1 MTRTYSGWMAVGL
14 SCSVLF
20 VLGEPTSGPRSASA
34 QESDLDGLMERV
46 VSTRDD
52 NWARMRQYVLE
63 ERETLR
69 VLGPDG
75 SPIYGFE
82 RDYAWFIRQG
92 LFVRSPLRANGITI
106 GESERLAFEED
117 WMRRERQRLADEKAA
132 DTPEQAADAGF
143 DPTVA
148 EPEPTPTPRDAV
160 DRDQANT
167 LDAVLDQAMQ
177 PRFVTAAYF
186 LEFEFDP
193 GQYALVGRETL
204 DGHEVLRVEY
214 YPTKLFDEGRT
225 KPNRRVREH
234 EIEVQRQLNKTTVVT
249 LWVDPKAEQIRRY
262 RADGFDWSF
271 LPGSSIVQF
280 EEIHG
285 SMDMS
290 EAFPG
295 VWLPDAIEMRFG
307 LVTALG
313 RFGGRYEV
321 RYHDYRLAEVT
332 STIRPAG
339 PEPR

>member
-1 MTRTYSGWMAVGL
+1 MTRIYSGWMAVGL

-20 VLGEPTSGPRSASA
+20 VLGGPTSGPLSASA
-34 QESDLDGLMERV
+34 QDSDLDRLMERV

-69 VLGPDG
+69 VLGPAG

-106 GESERLAFEED
+106 GESERLAFEEG

-132 DTPEQAADAGF
+132 DTPEQAADAGG
-143 DPTVA
+143 DPTEA
-148 EPEPTPTPRDAV
+148 EPELASTLRDAV
-160 DRDQANT
+160 DRDQATT

-193 GQYALVGRETL
+193 GQYALVGREIL

-225 KPNRRVREH
+225 KPNRRGPRTRDRGAAAAQQDDGGHAVGRSEG
-234 EIEVQRQLNKTTVVT
+234 
-249 LWVDPKAEQIRRY
+249 
-262 RADGFDWSF
+262 RAN
-271 LPGSSIVQF
+271 PSI
-280 EEIHG
+280 
-285 SMDMS
+285 S
-290 EAFPG
+290 
-295 VWLPDAIEMRFG
+295 R
-307 LVTALG
+307 
-313 RFGGRYEV
+313 
-321 RYHDYRLAEVT
+321 
-332 STIRPAG
+332 
-339 PEPR
+339 